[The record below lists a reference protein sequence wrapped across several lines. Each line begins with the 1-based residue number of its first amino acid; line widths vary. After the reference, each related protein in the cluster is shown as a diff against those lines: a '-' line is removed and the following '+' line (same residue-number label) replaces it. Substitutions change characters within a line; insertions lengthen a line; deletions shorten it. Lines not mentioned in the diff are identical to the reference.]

1 MKKRSLL
8 IVAILLATAVACA
21 LCFGACDSVNPEYG
35 QTDPFENV
43 GAPEA
48 SPAKRLD
55 YSSSMT
61 AADLLDIGFYN
72 YYNADYVVSANY
84 GYNATIGG
92 GMDMNGQYID
102 GYKIRKGVYNDADPL
117 SADCYHLSRSGGL
130 AQKTWEEGLIVDGD
144 LRHRITDS
152 SNIAFSKDTQM
163 IRIEDADN
171 FKYTE
176 YGDDLDSYNNTVCND
191 PTKILMYDIFDTGA
205 MKLIRSSIDEEGDVS
220 YDAAKGVYSFKIKFD
235 PEESTVDYIRV
246 IEANLKKT
254 SKGARISEFTKLELN
269 VEMWESGLIK
279 KIAVSEQYKF
289 VMALPL
295 TNDYWA
301 NVYFAWD
308 EGKTG
313 YAMSDYRDAFTSN
326 IAIERNNKAYDNA
339 GGKESM
345 GLIAKIVAI
354 VVPILVVLIAAIA
367 VGVYFGVKRKKLRR
381 AQANDYGAASVDNTS
396 ESSCDDRSEAGAD
409 GVDVADIAGDSEAA
423 VDAGDGN
430 SSDMGGEDSLSEEDG
445 GDISDGDGK

>member
-1 MKKRSLL
+1 M
-8 IVAILLATAVACA
+8 C
-21 LCFGACDSVNPEYG
+21 
-35 QTDPFENV
+35 
-43 GAPEA
+43 
-48 SPAKRLD
+48 
-55 YSSSMT
+55 SS
-61 AADLLDIGFYN
+61 DL
-72 YYNADYVVSANY
+72 
-84 GYNATIGG
+84 
-92 GMDMNGQYID
+92 
-102 GYKIRKGVYNDADPL
+102 
-117 SADCYHLSRSGGL
+117 
-130 AQKTWEEGLIVDGD
+130 
-144 LRHRITDS
+144 
-152 SNIAFSKDTQM
+152 
-163 IRIEDADN
+163 
-171 FKYTE
+171 
-176 YGDDLDSYNNTVCND
+176 
-191 PTKILMYDIFDTGA
+191 
-205 MKLIRSSIDEEGDVS
+205 
-220 YDAAKGVYSFKIKFD
+220 
-235 PEESTVDYIRV
+235 YIRV

-381 AQANDYGAASVDNTS
+381 AQASDDGAASVDNTS
-396 ESSCDDRSEAGAD
+396 ESSCDDRSEVGAD

-445 GDISDGDGK
+445 GDISDGDAK